1 MLAHKGTQ
9 LIETERLILRPFT
22 LSDANDMFK
31 NWASD
36 TEVSKFLSWDSH
48 KDVMVTKS
56 LLDYWISEY
65 SDDKTYHWAIELK

>member
-36 TEVSKFLSWDSH
+36 DE
-48 KDVMVTKS
+48 VTKY
-56 LLDYWISEY
+56 LTWPNDY
-65 SDDKTYHWAIELK
+65 